1 VHGKPAFAEELS
13 NSSREPLA
21 RRASAALLGFLAFK
35 AGRSMEFAEI
45 AQAFAPWF
53 GPAAIAAQAILRL
66 GLAPGLH

>member
-13 NSSREPLA
+13 NSSPEPLA
-21 RRASAALLGFLAFK
+21 RRVSAALLGFLALN
-35 AGRSMEFAEI
+35 AGLSMEFAEV

-53 GPAAIAAQAILRL
+53 GRRPIAAQAIPRP